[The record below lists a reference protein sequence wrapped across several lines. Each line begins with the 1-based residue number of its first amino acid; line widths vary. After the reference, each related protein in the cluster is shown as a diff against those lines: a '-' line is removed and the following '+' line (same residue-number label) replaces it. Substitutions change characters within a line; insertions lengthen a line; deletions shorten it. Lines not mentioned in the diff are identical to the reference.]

1 MFDIFDENVIR
12 IMRGNSASINIT
24 PIDTDTGTP
33 VILSDGD
40 KVLFTVKNQNGAT
53 VLKKVLTSSDYDDS
67 EDTSLNCSIEPED
80 TIDLLTGEYAYDCLL
95 VSGSQAVTFISSSL
109 IIEKALGTYVDLS
122 GGDEP

>member
-1 MFDIFDENVIR
+1 MFDIFDKNVIR

-33 VILSDGD
+33 VILQEGD
-40 KVLFTVKNQNGAT
+40 KVLFTVKNQNGTT
-53 VLKKVLTSSDYDDS
+53 VMKKVLTAADYDDA

-95 VSGSQAVTFISSSL
+95 LVGSQAVTFISSAF
-109 IIEKALGTYVDLS
+109 IIEKALGTYADVS
-122 GGDEP
+122 GGDES

>member
-40 KVLFTVKNQNGAT
+40 KVLFTVKNQNGVT
-53 VLKKVLTSSDYDDS
+53 VLKKVLTSADYEDG
-67 EDTSLNCSIEPED
+67 EDTSLNCSIEPDD

-95 VSGSQAVTFISSSL
+95 VSGGQAVTFISSSL

>member
-67 EDTSLNCSIEPED
+67 EDTSLNCSIEPDD

-95 VSGSQAVTFISSSL
+95 VSGGQAVTFISSSL

>member
-1 MFDIFDENVIR
+1 
-12 IMRGNSASINIT
+12 MRGNSASINIT

-33 VILSDGD
+33 VILQEGD

-53 VLKKVLTSSDYDDS
+53 VMKKVLTAADYDDA
-67 EDTSLNCSIEPED
+67 EDTSLNCSIEPDD

-95 VSGSQAVTFISSSL
+95 VSGGQAVTFISSSF
-109 IIEKALGTYVDLS
+109 IIEKALGTYADVS

>member
-1 MFDIFDENVIR
+1 MFDIFDKNIIR

-33 VILSDGD
+33 VILQEGD

-53 VLKKVLTSSDYDDS
+53 VMKKVLTSADYDDG
-67 EDTSLNCSIEPED
+67 EDTSLNCSIEPDD

-95 VSGSQAVTFISSSL
+95 VSGGQAVTFISSSF